1 MLFTEIKKIFCRK
14 QEKNSGED
22 PDKDLQVVINEIVA
36 SNTIIADEF
45 GDKDDYIEIFNNSNR
60 EVNIAGWY
68 ISDTP
73 ANPTL
78 YQIPATNA
86 ALTTIPAKGRLVIRA
101 DDESSQ
107 GVLHASFKLSKDGET
122 VTLSRL
128 NYLGQLTEMD
138 RVTFPYMEQNMSYS
152 RIPDGSSTWLVTSP
166 TCNLAN
172 SNQTSTDDI
181 HLTARMYPTLAD
193 NYLTI
198 ENAQN
203 RLIRVIDLTGKVLM
217 QQTCNDEKM
226 RLELSNLKPG
236 VYILTAGNEKFRFI
250 KK

>member
-1 MLFTEIKKIFCRK
+1 MVPCK
-14 QEKNSGED
+14 QGAGVGISNTSGGRLVTGVGTKRVCEQPVNKNSIRQVAISPASEI
-22 PDKDLQVVINEIVA
+22 VVINSGPEGCLSGFCQI
-36 SNTIIADEF
+36 SCNLC
-45 GDKDDYIEIFNNSNR
+45 IFFLPFCQRCAGRFFVLFQGANR
-60 EVNIAGWY
+60 H
-68 ISDTP
+68 
-73 ANPTL
+73 
-78 YQIPATNA
+78 
-86 ALTTIPAKGRLVIRA
+86 AL
-101 DDESSQ
+101 
-107 GVLHASFKLSKDGET
+107 H
-122 VTLSRL
+122 L

-181 HLTARMYPTLAD
+181 RLTARMYPTLAD
-193 NYLTI
+193 NYLI
-198 ENAQN
+198 VENAQN

-217 QQTCNDEKM
+217 QQTSNDEKI